1 MPLVQRLI
9 FLFIIGTF
17 ASEAMARNYIVEVIV
32 FERTRDGEQ
41 REEQWRPESNP
52 VTNHQLTLEQLERKS
67 KTPTTL
73 SPTSRLKRLEGALQS
88 SGNRVIQSARWV
100 LNARTY
106 QNATTFNLST
116 GRLRAFL
123 KIYKTSLIFA
133 DLNMGLISSVP
144 IPQSP
149 AQPSSS
155 QTSVTVDSKYATGAP
170 ETTSINTYSPP
181 APLFF
186 INEKRRLK
194 FKEVHYFDHP
204 KFGVILG
211 VWPAG

>member
-1 MPLVQRLI
+1 MPFLTRL
-9 FLFIIGTF
+9 FLFAWLSVF
-17 ASEAMARNYIVEVIV
+17 ASEAIARNYIVEVVV
-32 FERTRDGEQ
+32 FERTRDTEQ
-41 REEQWRPESNP
+41 REEQWRPDSNL
-52 VTNHQLTLEQLERKS
+52 VINNQANLQALAQRS
-67 KTPTTL
+67 KTPTTM
-73 SPTSRLKRLEGALQS
+73 SATSRLKRLESALLG
-88 SGNRVIQSARWV
+88 SGNRIVQSARWV

-116 GRLRAFL
+116 GNLRAFL

-133 DLNMGLISSVP
+133 DLNMGLIASA
-144 IPQSP
+144 P
-149 AQPSSS
+149 ATEVNS
-155 QTSVTVDSKYATGAP
+155 TSGF
-170 ETTSINTYSPP
+170 TTANSYQPP

-194 FKEVHYFDHP
+194 FKEIHYFDHP

>member
-1 MPLVQRLI
+1 
-9 FLFIIGTF
+9 
-17 ASEAMARNYIVEVIV
+17 MARNYIAEVIV
-32 FERTRDGEQ
+32 FERTRDSEQ
-41 REEQWRPESNP
+41 REEQWRPESNQ
-52 VTNHQLTLEQLERKS
+52 VSRHQSTLEQLEKRS

-73 SPTSRLKRLEGALQS
+73 SSVSRLKRLQGALQS
-88 SGNRVIQSARWV
+88 AGNRILQSGRWV

-116 GRLRAFL
+116 DKLRAFL

-133 DLNMGLISSVP
+133 DMNMGVISNTPSPQATSV
-144 IPQSP
+144 
-149 AQPSSS
+149 PSSS
-155 QTSVTVDSKYATGAP
+155 QTSSQTLSQASSQTSGAQFVADSTISPSVRVYG
-170 ETTSINTYSPP
+170 PP

-194 FKEVHYFDHP
+194 FKEIHYFDHP

-211 VWPAG
+211 VWPAS